1 MLTGKLDYVG
11 THFDVGRTLVL
22 NALFCLSATLL
33 LRTLTLVYLFP
44 LWRGLI
50 EHNDMLDTGT
60 LRHIQHNNDMLDTGT
75 LRHIQHNITPIS
87 LKSASNFNSIIFR
100 C

>member
-33 LRTLTLVYLFP
+33 LRTLTLGDLFP

-60 LRHIQHNNDMLDTGT
+60 LRHIQHN
-75 LRHIQHNITPIS
+75 ITPIS
-87 LKSASNFNSIIFR
+87 LKSAPNFNSIIFR

>member
-33 LRTLTLVYLFP
+33 LRTLTLVDLFP

-60 LRHIQHNNDMLDTGT
+60 LRHIQHN
-75 LRHIQHNITPIS
+75 ITPIS
-87 LKSASNFNSIIFR
+87 LKSAPNFNSIIFR